1 MDTRV
6 DDMAFVISI
15 ARDFADALSGK
26 PSRYAFGTH
35 VERMSNALK
44 AYDAGHDAVEEQK
57 RLFQKYDNQLDA
69 EQEGARWIMG

>member
-35 VERMSNALK
+35 VERLRLALE
-44 AYDAGHDAVEEQK
+44 AYDEGHEAVEQQKQYFSKCDSEQDAVW
-57 RLFQKYDNQLDA
+57 R
-69 EQEGARWIMG
+69 MG